1 MNAARET
8 FSWQHAALL
17 FFCASI
23 PLLITFEQ
31 YAVGAVCFAISA
43 LCTWRTR
50 DIVFQTRFFVLLLCV
65 ALLAIAPISTNTA
78 TVPALT
84 LGAFLVAVVVL
95 PHWLLSNPRVAKN
108 SDSVTERVITYQWW
122 PKHFSWLE
130 MGYVLL
136 SVPLAWGGL
145 RLYFTLSPE
154 VPFNWTLPPTPSDEP
169 LLRLFFGI
177 NAVGIWDEL
186 FFINTVFAV
195 LRSLYP
201 FWTANFA
208 QTVLYVAVLND
219 MAFTGWGPLFVAV
232 LALTQGI
239 MFERS
244 RTLVYVVLVH
254 LIVDYFL
261 FQEIVSAHYPGFKT
275 WWHP

>member
-1 MNAARET
+1 VTVPKAALD
-8 FSWQHAALL
+8 WKHAALIG
-17 FFCASI
+17 FCAAV
-23 PLLITFEQ
+23 PLLVTFEQ
-31 YAVGAVCFAISA
+31 YAVGAVCFAA
-43 LCTWRTR
+43 AAFATWRTH
-50 DIVFQTRFFVLLLCV
+50 DAIFQSRFFVLLLCV
-65 ALLAIAPISTNTA
+65 ALLALAPISTNTA

-95 PHWLLSNPRVAKN
+95 PYWLLAKPN
-108 SDSVTERVITYQWW
+108 AAKTTDGVHERVVSYQWW
-122 PKHFSWLE
+122 PKRFSKLE
-130 MGYVLL
+130 AFYVLL
-136 SVPLAWGGL
+136 SIPLAWGGL

-154 VPFNWTLPPTPSDEP
+154 VPFNWTLPPTPTDEP

-201 FWTANFA
+201 FWIANFA